1 MDNDDIPTIWD
12 TVEDVIGWIGTVFTV
27 LYHIPYFKPFF
38 RIYIG
43 KSSFE
48 NTPPLFISILYVKCF
63 LWYIYGAE
71 MVFSEQVRYGYFLSW
86 VICILSITIYLFNEL
101 KKYFLDTILNA
112 VLLVIGT
119 WCAYFYLVNI
129 LDETVVVGIMCIFS
143 TFFASLYTIKT
154 IYRVLKQKNFYL
166 IKIYQTILNLF
177 ACICWVAYGILYK
190 DFFLIFIDSFGIL
203 ISVIQIV
210 IYFNYKKKYP
220 SIGYSSTTI
229 IDTSLNEENKNE
241 GIEIK
246 IDDDNLSEIKDKP
259 VKISEMINKNNN

>member
-166 IKIYQTILNLF
+166 IKIYQTLLNLF
-177 ACICWVAYGILYK
+177 ACICWVGYGILYK
-190 DFFLIFIDSFGIL
+190 DFFLIFIDSFGII

-241 GIEIK
+241 VEIK

-259 VKISEMINKNNN
+259 VKISEIINKNNN

>member
-129 LDETVVVGIMCIFS
+129 LDETVVVGIMCIIT
-143 TFFASLYTIKT
+143 TFLIFLYSINT
-154 IYRVLKQKNFYL
+154 IYKVIKQKNFYL
-166 IKIYQTILNLF
+166 IKIYQTLLNLF
-177 ACICWVAYGILYK
+177 ACICWVGYGILYK
-190 DFFLIFIDSFGIL
+190 DFFLIFIDSFGII

-241 GIEIK
+241 VEIK
-246 IDDDNLSEIKDKP
+246 IDDDNLSETKDRP
-259 VKISEMINKNNN
+259 VKIIKMINKNIN

>member
-1 MDNDDIPTIWD
+1 MDDDTPTIWD

-27 LYHIPYFKPFF
+27 LYHMPYFKPFF

-48 NTPPLFISILYVKCF
+48 DTPALFISILYVNCF
-63 LWYIYGAE
+63 LWYIYGSE
-71 MVFSEQVRYGYFLSW
+71 MVFSEQVKYGYFFSW
-86 VICILSITIYLFNEL
+86 GICLLSIVIYLFNEL
-101 KKYFLDTILNA
+101 KKYFIDTILNA
-112 VLLVIGT
+112 LILVTGT
-119 WCAYFYLVNI
+119 WGSYRYLVYI
-129 LDETVVVGIMCIFS
+129 LDETVVVGIMCIIT
-143 TFFASLYTIKT
+143 TFLIFLYSINT
-154 IYRVLKQKNFYL
+154 IYKVIKQKNFYL
-166 IKIYQTILNLF
+166 IKIYQTLLNLF
-177 ACICWVAYGILYK
+177 ACICWVGYGILYK
-190 DFFLIFIDSFGIL
+190 DFFLIFIDSFGII

-246 IDDDNLSEIKDKP
+246 IDDDNLSETKDRP
-259 VKISEMINKNNN
+259 VKIIKMINKNIN

>member
-166 IKIYQTILNLF
+166 IKIYQTLLNLF
-177 ACICWVAYGILYK
+177 ACICWVGYGILYK
-190 DFFLIFIDSFGIL
+190 DFFLIFIDSFGII

-241 GIEIK
+241 VEIK
-246 IDDDNLSEIKDKP
+246 IDDDNLSETKDRP
-259 VKISEMINKNNN
+259 VKIIKMINKNNN